1 VNPTEPTTLGLL
13 PVGSRIVVRSR
24 VDWRHAAIA
33 RVAEDTV
40 VLTVHSPSGYSYR
53 LRRGLDAEVC
63 YDGEIAVLSSDHK
76 DNWRKNFSPLDPR
89 W

>member
-1 VNPTEPTTLGLL
+1 VRTAESTTLGLL

-33 RVAEDTV
+33 RVADDKV

-53 LRRGLDAEVC
+53 LRRGLDAAISF
-63 YDGEIAVLSSDHK
+63 DGEIAILLSDHK
-76 DNWRKNFSPLDPR
+76 DNWRDNFCPLDSR

>member
-1 VNPTEPTTLGLL
+1 MNSGEPTTLGLL

-33 RVAEDTV
+33 RVAEDKV

-53 LRRGLDAEVC
+53 LRRGLDAAIT
-63 YDGEIAVLSSDHK
+63 YDGEIAVLLSDHK

>member
-1 VNPTEPTTLGLL
+1 MTSAANTTLGLL

-33 RVAEDTV
+33 RVAEGKV
-40 VLTVHSPSGYSYR
+40 VLTVHSPSGYTYR
-53 LRRGLDAEVC
+53 LRRDLDAAVG
-63 YDGEIAVLSSDHK
+63 YDGAIAGLLGDHV
-76 DNWRKNFSPLDPR
+76 DNWRENSSPLDSR

>member
-1 VNPTEPTTLGLL
+1 MNCAETTTLGLL

-33 RVAEDTV
+33 RIGEDKV
-40 VLTVHSPSGYSYR
+40 VLTVHSPTGYSYR
-53 LRRGLDAEVC
+53 LRRDLDAAVGF
-63 YDGEIAVLSSDHK
+63 DGAIAVLVGDYA
-76 DNWRKNFSPLDPR
+76 DNWRENFSPLDSR

>member
-1 VNPTEPTTLGLL
+1 MNSTEYTTLGLL

-33 RVAEDTV
+33 RVAEDKV

-63 YDGEIAVLSSDHK
+63 YDGEIAVLLSDHK

>member
-1 VNPTEPTTLGLL
+1 MNSTVNTTLGLL

-24 VDWRHAAIA
+24 VDWRQAAIA
-33 RVAEDTV
+33 RVAEGKV

-53 LRRGLDAEVC
+53 LRRDLDAAVG
-63 YDGEIAVLSSDHK
+63 YDGAIAVLLGDHA
-76 DNWRKNFSPLDPR
+76 DNWRENFSPLDSR